1 MVEESDRSQ
10 NCKTSWFVK
19 GQVRKILISQASYHF
34 IGPQGPQLARIF
46 LYVVLSSLFSWLSE
60 EENLSEPRESG
71 DFAKKG
77 DIMSVAPLKKGKY
90 FSSAATVV
98 DFASYWLTYPALLF
112 ASETLS
118 SIYVAR

>member
-1 MVEESDRSQ
+1 M
-10 NCKTSWFVK
+10 
-19 GQVRKILISQASYHF
+19 RKILISQPSYHYLSR
-34 IGPQGPQLARIF
+34 PQGPQLARIF

-60 EENLSEPRESG
+60 EENLSEPQESG

-77 DIMSVAPLKKGKY
+77 DIMSAAPLKKGKY